1 MFILLA
7 CVENTLERREET
19 PVGEPAIR
27 VEPGSLSFEALPL
40 GASSVQ
46 SLTIQNEGAVDLHL
60 DTVTFGGL
68 SGGAFTLPE
77 DPTGTTLAAG
87 ESRSWDVV
95 YTVIAAD
102 SGDMIRVVS
111 DDPYEPYVYVPVA
124 GEGLFGMLSASPNPV
139 DFGSTEAGITREL
152 DVTLENVGHADLGVS
167 SLLVT
172 DEAFA
177 LVDAPALPLTL
188 APSEDATITLSFT
201 PPADGRYSGI
211 LWAMTDDP
219 VGLHNVALTGSA
231 GVPLDETDTT
241 EDVCAESEYG
251 TDPRA
256 GTRIFVEDDTQPVVV
271 TYLGTDAGYTNE
283 LWIDA
288 PESRRLATGYSTPV
302 GTTVELGPY
311 PVGTE
316 LIFATVVR
324 DTGDRFES
332 GPASRNSD
340 REVHAAT
347 TYLGDCSWK
356 LGFEDLEGGGDRD
369 YDDIQMMV
377 SGVLGQSD

>member
-1 MFILLA
+1 M
-7 CVENTLERREET
+7 
-19 PVGEPAIR
+19 GEPAIR
-27 VEPGSLSFEALPL
+27 VDPGALSFGALPL
-40 GASSVQ
+40 GESSVET
-46 SLTIQNEGAVDLHL
+46 LTITNGGAVALHL
-60 DTVTFGGL
+60 DSVVLGGL

-77 DPTGTTLAAG
+77 DPGGTTLAAG

-95 YTVIAAD
+95 YTVVAPD
-102 SGDMIRVVS
+102 SSDMIRVAS
-111 DDPYEPYVYVPVA
+111 DDPLEPFVYVPVS
-124 GEGLFGMLSASPNPV
+124 GEGLFGMLSASPTPV

-152 DVTLENVGHADLGVS
+152 DVTLENVGHADLSVS

-177 LVDAPALPLTL
+177 LVEAPALPLTL
-188 APSEDATITLSFT
+188 APGAEATLALTFT

-231 GVPLDETDTT
+231 GVPLDDTDTT
-241 EDVCAESEYG
+241 EDACAESEYG

-283 LWIDA
+283 LWINS
-288 PESRRLATGYSTPV
+288 PESQRLAVGYRTAV
-302 GTTVELGPY
+302 GSVVELGPY

-316 LIFATVVR
+316 LIFATMVL

-332 GPASRNSD
+332 GPGTRNVD
-340 REVHAAT
+340 GEVHAAT

-356 LGFEDLEGGGDRD
+356 LGFEDLAGGGDRD